1 MLVIGN
7 EATTIRSNLPYT
19 HTHTQFNVGGGWNYC
34 MTQLDVVLV
43 DGNQKD
49 CRLIGE
55 YKPWGLSEVMSE
67 VAQLSRPSQ
76 AKQQT
81 TTNASSKT
89 AVVKRCTAL

>member
-1 MLVIGN
+1 MEL
-7 EATTIRSNLPYT
+7 L
-19 HTHTQFNVGGGWNYC
+19 HD
-34 MTQLDVVLV
+34 TQLDVVLV

>member
-1 MLVIGN
+1 MEL
-7 EATTIRSNLPYT
+7 L
-19 HTHTQFNVGGGWNYC
+19 HD
-34 MTQLDVVLV
+34 TQLDVVLV

-81 TTNASSKT
+81 TTTNASSKT
-89 AVVKRCTAL
+89 AVVKRCKAL